1 MTRPEEYGEPD
12 VELVKVFEA
21 GDVAVLPLVE
31 SMLQDADIEF
41 MTKGAVLQELFGIG
55 YIGMGSNNT
64 VAPPEIWVRK
74 EDEAEARAVIAMLDE
89 PAEDLPGAENE

>member
-21 GDVAVLPLVE
+21 GDAAVLPLVE

-41 MTKGAVLQELFGIG
+41 MTKGAVLQDLFGIG
-55 YIGMGSNNT
+55 YFGMGSTNN
-64 VAPPEIWVRK
+64 VDPPEIWVRK
-74 EDEAEARAVIAMLDE
+74 EDEAEARAVIASLDE
-89 PAEDLPGAENE
+89 PISE